1 VKLLEPEFEHSD
13 SRRTLTQLFTA
24 PINQVNF
31 YNAKKGAILG
41 DHFHKE
47 TIEYFYVTKGTLLY
61 NNERVINRGTT
72 FVVEPQENHI
82 LECLTDVQL
91 MTFLTKPFDK
101 EKPDLWKK

>member
-1 VKLLEPEFEHSD
+1 MKLLEPEFKHED
-13 SRRTLTQLFTA
+13 GRRSLTQLFTA

-72 FVVEPQENHI
+72 FVVEPQENHT
-82 LECLTDVQL
+82 LECMTDVHL